1 MKAEFHASWFVK
13 DDDKPLLKSVNIE
26 AETIDEALTKFIN
39 EKGFRPYYIIQKGGE
54 IEFQEY
60 SETIE
65 TTIK

>member
-13 DDDKPLLKSVNIE
+13 DDNNPLLKSVNIE
-26 AETIDEALTKFIN
+26 ATTIDEALKKFVKS
-39 EKGFRPYYIIQKGGE
+39 KGFRPYYIIQKGGE